1 MFEILT
7 RLGFALVLSIG
18 LALMFAWGWDHSDSP
33 SAQGAPMAS
42 STLVEGGTAADAV
55 H

>member
-33 SAQGAPMAS
+33 AAQGAPMAS
-42 STLVEGGTAADAV
+42 STLVEGVTAADAL